1 MSKYGTTGR
10 RAVDFHPSAK
20 ESRGHQQ
27 TDRCTDRF
35 RHADRRRKSGNRLAL
50 HVLIRHLKSPELL
63 AELTTAFEQHQA
75 LMLQKPWP
83 EQMLAS
89 FEATRRF
96 LESAARNDNGPDAP
110 GKAG

>member
-1 MSKYGTTGR
+1 VDTSKQIAALTVSGM
-10 RAVDFHPSAK
+10 
-20 ESRGHQQ
+20 Q
-27 TDRCTDRF
+27 TAGASQAT
-35 RHADRRRKSGNRLAL
+35 AIAL

>member
-1 MSKYGTTGR
+1 MDTSKQIAALTVSGM
-10 RAVDFHPSAK
+10 
-20 ESRGHQQ
+20 Q
-27 TDRCTDRF
+27 TAGASQAT
-35 RHADRRRKSGNRLAL
+35 AIAL

>member
-1 MSKYGTTGR
+1 MDTSKQIAALTVSGM
-10 RAVDFHPSAK
+10 
-20 ESRGHQQ
+20 Q
-27 TDRCTDRF
+27 TAGASQAT
-35 RHADRRRKSGNRLAL
+35 AIAL

-63 AELTTAFEQHQA
+63 SELTTAFEQHQA

-96 LESAARNDNGPDAP
+96 FESAARSDSAP
-110 GKAG
+110 ETTGNAG